1 MKTTLL
7 ILIVAALGAAGGW
20 FAGQHWKRS
29 EPSAAQPATGRKV
42 LYYQSAM
49 HPWIKS
55 DKPGKCT
62 ICGMELVPVYE
73 GDKGF
78 DVTEGLVTL
87 NTNSINV
94 IHVQTAEVRRQPL
107 QRTLHVAGTIEDDDT
122 RHRILSAY
130 VEGRIEKL
138 AVNYIGAEVKQN
150 QPLATLY
157 STVLLAAERDYLSA
171 ALKMEAA
178 ESAELRKINEQLL
191 ASATQR
197 LRQLGLNNQQIQE
210 LPQKKELGITTEIL
224 APMTG
229 TVVARNVYE
238 GQYVK
243 EGEKLFEIADFSTMW
258 FQFDAYERDLVW
270 IQPGQKVDVT
280 TPAAPGKVFTGTIT
294 FIDPN
299 IKEMTRSA
307 KVRVEI
313 PNPLITENGRPH
325 RELFHKLFAEGIVK
339 VELPQVLVVPRSA
352 VLAAGQQGLVYVD
365 KQGGSYEQR
374 AVKLGRAGDE
384 FWEILGGL
392 SEGER
397 VVTTGNL
404 LIDAQAQLNQSAK
417 GASGAV
423 VAPAH
428 PGDSPA
434 VTNIYTPLT
443 SSQSTAARSFLTLA
457 SSVSKAL
464 SSDNLDDFNQQ
475 AAKVHGALPELLK
488 PFEDAKPW
496 HPLLDKLEAA
506 SHLEAAADLA
516 AARKEFFPFSQA
528 VVDFVKQLRS
538 QEAEFK
544 SLKIY
549 QCPMANQAVPGAPP
563 VGFWLQ
569 TQPPLRNPFFGAP
582 MIDCGTEVKP

>member
-1 MKTTLL
+1 MKTILLVLVVATLG
-7 ILIVAALGAAGGW
+7 IAGGW
-20 FAGQHWKRS
+20 LGGQHWKRS
-29 EPSAAQPATGRKV
+29 EPAAAQPATGRKI

-94 IHVQTAEVRRQPL
+94 IHVQTAEARRQPL

-130 VEGRIEKL
+130 VDGRIEKL

-150 QPLATLY
+150 QALATLY

-171 ALKMEAA
+171 ARQAGIA

-191 ASATQR
+191 ASSTQR
-197 LRQLGLNNQQIQE
+197 LRQLGLNDQQIRE
-210 LPQKKELGITTEIL
+210 LPQKKELSITTEIL
-224 APMTG
+224 APMSG
-229 TVVARNVYE
+229 TVVARHVYE

-270 IQPGQKVDVT
+270 IQAGQKVDVA
-280 TPAAPGKVFTGTIT
+280 TPAAPGKVFPGTIT

-313 PNPLITENGRPH
+313 PNPLVTENGRPH

-339 VELPQVLVVPRSA
+339 VELPQVLAVPRSA
-352 VLAAGQQGLVYVD
+352 VLAAGQQGFVYVD

-374 AVKLGRAGDE
+374 AVKLGRAGDD
-384 FWEILGGL
+384 FWEVLGGL

-404 LIDAQAQLNQSAK
+404 LIDAQAQLNQSAS
-417 GASGAV
+417 GASGTGV
-423 VAPAH
+423 PPVN
-428 PGDSPA
+428 PG
-434 VTNIYTPLT
+434 VTNTSAPLT
-443 SSQSTAARSFLTLA
+443 TPQSTAARSFLTLA

-475 AAKVHGALPELLK
+475 AAKVHTALPDLLK
-488 PFEDAKPW
+488 VFEDAKSW
-496 HPLLDKLEAA
+496 HPLLDKIEAA
-506 SHLEAAADLA
+506 SHLEPAADLA
-516 AARKEFFPFSQA
+516 VARKEFFPFSQA

-538 QEAEFK
+538 QEAAFK

-549 QCPMANQAVPGAPP
+549 QCPMADRAIPGAPP
-563 VGFWLQ
+563 TGFWMQ
-569 TQPPLRNPFFGAP
+569 TQVPLRNPFFGAS